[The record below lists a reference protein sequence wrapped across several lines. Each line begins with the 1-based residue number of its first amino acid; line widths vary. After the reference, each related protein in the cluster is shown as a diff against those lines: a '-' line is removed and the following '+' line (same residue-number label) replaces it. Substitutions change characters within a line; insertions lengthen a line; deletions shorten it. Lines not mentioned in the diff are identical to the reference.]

1 MRLVLA
7 GSGLAIFLATA
18 AIASAQQSSGQSG
31 QAATKS
37 DQNEVVCRRIQDSS
51 SLARRTRRCLT
62 RAQWDRLAEQQ
73 RANSPA
79 MTAMSGSQSGQ

>member
-7 GSGLAIFLATA
+7 GSGLAILLAA
-18 AIASAQQSSGQSG
+18 AAASAQQSSGQAG
-31 QAATKS
+31 QKATER
-37 DQNEVVCRRIQDSS
+37 DPNEVICRRIQDSG

-62 RAQWDRLAEQQ
+62 RAQWDLLAEQQ
-73 RANSPA
+73 RANSPG

>member
-7 GSGLAIFLATA
+7 GSGLAILLAA
-18 AIASAQQSSGQSG
+18 AAAASAQQASGLSG
-31 QAATKS
+31 PKATER
-37 DQNEVVCRRIQDSS
+37 DPNEVICRRIQESG

-73 RANSPA
+73 RANSPG

>member
-31 QAATKS
+31 PGATKA
-37 DQNEVVCRRIQDSS
+37 DPNEVVCRRIQDSS

-73 RANSPA
+73 RANSPT

>member
-7 GSGLAIFLATA
+7 GSGLAVFLATA
-18 AIASAQQSSGQSG
+18 AIASAQQSSGRSG
-31 QAATKS
+31 QNANER
-37 DQNEVVCRRIQDSS
+37 DPNEVICRRMRDTS
-51 SLARRTRRCLT
+51 SLARRTRQCLT

>member
-1 MRLVLA
+1 MRLILA

-18 AIASAQQSSGQSG
+18 AVASAQQSSGQTA
-31 QAATKS
+31 QNPS
-37 DQNEVVCRRIQDSS
+37 DRDPNEVICRRMQESG

-62 RAQWDRLAEQQ
+62 RAQWDRLAEQN

>member
-7 GSGLAIFLATA
+7 GSGLAILLATA
-18 AIASAQQSSGQSG
+18 AVASAQQASGQGG
-31 QAATKS
+31 QNATER
-37 DQNEVVCRRIQDSS
+37 DPNEVVCRRTQESG
-51 SLARRTRRCLT
+51 SLARRPRRCLT

-73 RANSPA
+73 RANSPG